1 MRVQIL
7 TLLNNYITKKDMK
20 TMKGLLDTLVKLV
33 TDGAVEVREKCVE
46 VLCEMKAVYGLG
58 FFGERLRDV
67 QSQKLQKMMSQ
78 KSDIRVVGGE
88 IGGGDFEEGR
98 KKNNVVHTQ
107 SLPQLPTM
115 EMYENNSNTSNLN
128 YNKPTTT
135 ST

>member
-7 TLLNNYITKKDMK
+7 NLLNNYITKKDMK
-20 TMKGLLDTLVKLV
+20 TMKGLLDILVKLV

-78 KSDIRVVGGE
+78 KSDIRVVGG
-88 IGGGDFEEGR
+88 GDRGR
-98 KKNNVVHTQ
+98 GF
-107 SLPQLPTM
+107 
-115 EMYENNSNTSNLN
+115 
-128 YNKPTTT
+128 
-135 ST
+135 